1 MSNMMLDLN
10 ANSIDS
16 RQPQPMQWSKLLSS
30 QRLSKQ
36 IDVSKTERS
45 PFQKDVD
52 RIIFSSAFR
61 RLQDKTQV
69 FPLAKNDYVRT
80 RLTHSLEVSSV
91 GRSLATKV
99 GDYIIAQ
106 YRLDARVEDFGNI
119 VSAACLS
126 HDIGNPPFGHFG
138 EEAIRAF
145 FSERPIG
152 QAICRQLSDI
162 EKADLLNFEG
172 NAQGFRVVS
181 KLQNPE
187 TIGGMCL
194 TYATLG
200 ASSKY
205 PCTSIAISRDNIATK
220 KNGVFYDDIAH
231 FSEVA
236 DALSLLKTGENRWC
250 RHPLTFLMEA
260 ADDICYGIIDIED
273 AHQVKEI
280 SYNEALQLLKPLAKD
295 INEKYLTDTY
305 SNSEKIS
312 YLRAKAI
319 GCLVKEVV
327 ECFIENEKSILCGQ
341 FNQPLA
347 DKIPSSKELKALT
360 EFAGNH
366 IYNCQSVVNTE
377 IAGYRIIGD
386 LLEMFCQAVNDIA
399 ENSKP
404 LAASKMVFHI
414 LPTRFIGKGRIP
426 DENLYIRTLKICD
439 YVSGMTD
446 SYAVSL
452 YQNLTGIQ
460 VK

>member
-1 MSNMMLDLN
+1 
-10 ANSIDS
+10 
-16 RQPQPMQWSKLLSS
+16 MQWSKLLSN
-30 QRLSKQ
+30 QRLSKAPKPN
-36 IDVSKTERS
+36 SNERS

-52 RIIFSSAFR
+52 RIVFSSAFR

-80 RLTHSLEVSSV
+80 RLTHSLEVSCV

-99 GDYIIAQ
+99 GEHIIAK
-106 YRLDARVEDFGNI
+106 YGLNSHVEDFGNI
-119 VSAACLS
+119 VTAACLS

-145 FSERPIG
+145 FSERAVG
-152 QAICRQLSDI
+152 QRICAQLSDI
-162 EKADLLNFEG
+162 ERADLLNFEG

-187 TIGGMCL
+187 TVGGMCL

-205 PCTSIAISRDNIATK
+205 PCTSLAINRANIATK
-220 KNGVFYDDIAH
+220 KNGIFYDDIAH

-236 DALSLLKTGENRWC
+236 EALSLIKLGENQWC

-273 AHQVKEI
+273 AHQVREI
-280 SYNEALQLLKPLAKD
+280 SFEQAHDLLKPLAKD
-295 INEKYLTDTY
+295 INKKYLKDTF

-327 ECFIENEKSILCGQ
+327 ECFIDNEEKILAGQ
-341 FNQPLA
+341 LNTPLA
-347 DKIPSSKELKALT
+347 ELIPSKTELKALT

-366 IYNCQSVVNTE
+366 IYNCESVVNTE
-377 IAGYRIIGD
+377 VAGYRIIGD
-386 LLEMFCQAVNDIA
+386 LLEMFCQAINDIA
-399 ENSKP
+399 ENDKP
-404 LAASKMVFHI
+404 LAASNMVFHI
-414 LPTRFIGKGRIP
+414 LPTRFIGKERKP
-426 DENLYIRTLKICD
+426 DKNPYIRTLKICD
-439 YVSGMTD
+439 FVSGMTD

-460 VK
+460 IK

>member
-1 MSNMMLDLN
+1 M
-10 ANSIDS
+10 ANL
-16 RQPQPMQWSKLLSS
+16 MQWEKLLSN
-30 QRLSKQ
+30 QRIAQQPSNLAN
-36 IDVSKTERS
+36 ERS

-52 RIIFSSAFR
+52 RIVFSSAFR

-99 GDYIIAQ
+99 GEHVIAKYKLNQ
-106 YRLDARVEDFGNI
+106 QVEDFGNI
-119 VSAACLS
+119 VTAACLS

-145 FSERPIG
+145 FSERKIG
-152 QAICRQLSDI
+152 QQICTQLSEI
-162 EKADLLNFEG
+162 ERQDLLNFEG

-187 TIGGMCL
+187 SAGGMRL

-200 ASSKY
+200 AFTKY
-205 PCTSIAISRDNIATK
+205 PCTSIGMDKSSIHTK
-220 KNGVFYDDIAH
+220 KNGIFYDDISH
-231 FSEVA
+231 FQQIA
-236 DALSLLKTGENRWC
+236 DTLSLIKTGENQWV

-273 AHQVKEI
+273 AHQVREI
-280 SYNEALQLLKPLAKD
+280 SSDDAIGLLTPLVKNID
-295 INEKYLTDTY
+295 GNYLKHTQ

-319 GCLVKEVV
+319 GCLVQEVV
-327 ECFIENEKSILCGQ
+327 SCFIDHEADILAGE
-341 FNQPLA
+341 FNTALA
-347 DKIPSSKELKALT
+347 DKITSQKALKQLT
-360 EFAGNH
+360 NFASQH
-366 IYNCQSVVNTE
+366 IYNCESVVNTE
-377 IAGYRIIGD
+377 IAGYHIIGD
-386 LLEMFCQAVNDIA
+386 LLEMFCQASNDIA
-399 ENSKP
+399 DNDKP
-404 LAASKMVFHI
+404 LAASKMLFNV
-414 LPTRFIGKGRIP
+414 LPSRFIGTDRIP
-426 DENLYIRTLKICD
+426 DKNPYTRTLKICD

-446 SYAVSL
+446 SFAVSL
-452 YQNLTGIQ
+452 YQKLTGIK